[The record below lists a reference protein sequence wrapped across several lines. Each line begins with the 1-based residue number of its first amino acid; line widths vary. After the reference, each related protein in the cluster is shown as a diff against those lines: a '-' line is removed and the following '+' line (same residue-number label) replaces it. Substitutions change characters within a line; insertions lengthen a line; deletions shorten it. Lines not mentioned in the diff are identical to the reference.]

1 MSLEEL
7 PSKTQRKQEMHA
19 LQDLGSAL
27 TELSPERIRSLHLP
41 ETLERALLEAKIL
54 KARGAIRRQLQY
66 IGKLMRD
73 VDPTPIQ
80 AYLDSLA
87 GVSRVA
93 VAAHH
98 LAERW
103 RDRMLEDLA
112 AVDEFSASYR
122 QADRQQLRQL
132 ALAAQRERATQKAP
146 RQYRELFRTIVHLLN
161 ATEAPAIP

>member
-7 PSKTQRKQEMHA
+7 PSKTRRKQEMHA

-27 TELSPERIRSLHLP
+27 TELSPERIRSLQLP
-41 ETLERALLEAKIL
+41 ETLLRALLEAKTL

-73 VDPTPIQ
+73 VDPEPIK
-80 AYLDSLA
+80 AVLDSMA

-98 LAERW
+98 LAEQW

-122 QADRQQLRQL
+122 EADRQQLRQL

-146 RQYRELFRTIVHLLN
+146 RQYRELFRTIARIMN
-161 ATEAPAIP
+161 PTNPATTP